1 MRLKQL
7 EIVGFKSFAQ
17 RTVLDFPPGIIA
29 IVGPNGCG
37 KSNVVDSIRWVLG
50 EQSPKHLRGDSME
63 DVVFKGNERVPPT
76 GMAQVSLTFDNDPKE
91 CQLSEL
97 DIDISTVPAHFRE
110 LTEITITRRYFRS
123 GESEYFIN
131 KTPCRLKDITELFL
145 GTGIGSKAYAIIEQ
159 GRVEQLINAKP
170 EDRRLFIEE
179 AAGTTLYRSRK
190 LQAERK
196 MERTRENLLRVNDVL
211 RELERQIQYLHRMA
225 KKAEQ
230 YRALQ
235 EEIRQLDLALC
246 GAQWRQLT
254 AAVAELETE
263 IGGLRER
270 ERQMVEELT
279 RVEHERTE
287 KMAAQ
292 SAAEEGLARQRET
305 AAVLES
311 ECNSLRQRI
320 ELLSQEV
327 SERERRSGRLQAERA
342 ALGGQHDEINEAIRA
357 TEAERT
363 ECAQL
368 LLFDEGELTEKEA
381 DVAAA
386 RADVLAAT
394 ECVETTKGAVVG
406 LVTREAGCRNAFAA
420 QTRRRDE
427 AQRRLEKLAAEQVE
441 ASQRLAEVE
450 AAAGMRRADIATLR
464 ERLRTAEGEQ
474 EQRAE
479 RIRAIAEERR
489 GWDREANE
497 AHNLFVQLQSRLD
510 SLQEIQRNYE
520 GYQRGV
526 RSILLDEQHGDGVLG
541 VVADVID
548 VPQQFER
555 AVAAALGD
563 RLQYVIVRQEDDG
576 LGAVDTLRDTDSGRG
591 SFIPLSPRKVLMNG
605 NGAAS
610 LNGITRRLLEVVQ
623 VNDAYRNVA
632 ESLLGEVVL
641 VPDLRA
647 GLALWRKNGVHV
659 TMVTPDGDVI
669 DATGVITGGSERP
682 LEEEMVSRRRL
693 ASELTGEIASIEQ
706 RVGRARDELQRLQA
720 EMEAR
725 EAALKA
731 LDRDMHALTLDLV
744 AAEKDLERLEGE
756 RPRWLDRLEIARFES
771 TTAAAEETESIGTLQ
786 RIETELVTVTQER
799 AAIEDALR
807 VSQEGATAAAAR
819 VDALNAEVTG
829 IKVRVAERRQRH
841 EAANSAVARIKAQLA
856 EMASRAAAVAAELGE
871 TERER
876 AGLHA
881 AADEAQAQRV
891 AREAQRQA
899 VEVEIVNAR
908 GGLEIA
914 SAAVVAHDRL
924 MHELRDQLDA
934 VRSQCGQCEITLAEK
949 RLRATHLAESMQE
962 KYATDLAEHVP
973 AELTEVEAES
983 LVRLEMLRQKVARIG
998 EVSVGA
1004 IDELKEL
1011 EERAQFLRT
1020 QKDDLERSLADIE
1033 KTIQRLNRASRTK
1046 FAETFAAVN
1055 EKFQAV
1061 LPQLFRGGRAH
1072 LVLTDEHNL
1081 LDTGVEI
1088 VVRPPGK
1095 RLESITLLSG
1105 GEKALVAVSL
1115 IFSLFLINP
1124 TPFCFLDEVDAPLD
1138 DANIGR
1144 FTNLVKD
1151 MSQHSQFVVITH
1163 NKRTMQAADVLYGVT
1178 MEEPGISKVIS
1189 VAMR

>member
-7 EIVGFKSFAQ
+7 EIIGFKSFAQ
-17 RTVLDFPPGIIA
+17 KTLLDFPPGTTA

-76 GMAQVSLTFDNDPKE
+76 GMAQVSLTFENDPAQR
-91 CQLSEL
+91 QLSEL
-97 DIDISTVPAHFRE
+97 DIDIATVPAHFRE
-110 LTEITITRRYFRS
+110 LAEITITRRYFRS

-145 GTGIGSKAYAIIEQ
+145 GTGVGSKAYAIIEQ

-235 EEIRQLDLALC
+235 EEIRQLDLTLC

-254 AAVAELETE
+254 AAVAELAAE
-263 IGGLRER
+263 IAGRRER

-279 RVEHERTE
+279 RLERERME
-287 KMAAQ
+287 KMTAQ
-292 SAAEEGLARQRET
+292 SAAEETLARQRET
-305 AAVLES
+305 AAVLDS
-311 ECNSLRQRI
+311 ECASLRQRI

-327 SERERRSGRLQAERA
+327 SERERRIGRLQAEGA
-342 ALGGQHDEINEAIRA
+342 ALGQQQDEITGAIQA
-357 TEAERT
+357 TAAERA

-368 LLFDEGELTEKEA
+368 LCADEAELSRQEA
-381 DVAAA
+381 ALTAA
-386 RADVLAAT
+386 RATVLTAT
-394 ECVETTKGAVVG
+394 ERVETTKNAVID
-406 LVTREAGCRNAFAA
+406 LVTREAGCRNALAV
-420 QTRRRDE
+420 QTRRRDD
-427 AQRRLEKLAAEQVE
+427 AQRRLEKLAVEQAE

-450 AAAGMRRADIATLR
+450 AAAGVRRADIATLR
-464 ERLRTAEGEQ
+464 ERLRTAAGEK

-489 GWDREANE
+489 GWEREAGE
-497 AHNLFVQLQSRLD
+497 AHNLLVQLQSRLD
-510 SLQEIQRNYE
+510 SLQDIQRNYE

-526 RSILLDEQHGDGVLG
+526 RSILLDEQQHEGVLG

-548 VPQQFER
+548 VPQQYER

-576 LGAVDTLRDTDSGRG
+576 LGAVNTLRDHESGRG
-591 SFIPLSPRKVLMNG
+591 SFIPLSPRKIPIHG
-605 NGAAS
+605 HGAAS
-610 LNGITRRLLEVVQ
+610 LNGNTRRLLEVVQ
-623 VNDAYRNVA
+623 VTDAYRSVA
-632 ESLLGEVVL
+632 ETLLGEVVL
-641 VPDLRA
+641 VPDLTS

-682 LEEEMVSRRRL
+682 LEEGIVSRRRL
-693 ASELTGEIASIEQ
+693 LGELTAEITAADQ
-706 RVGRARDELQRLQA
+706 RLGRARGELQRLGA
-720 EMEAR
+720 EMETQ
-725 EAALKA
+725 ETALKG
-731 LDRDMHALTLDLV
+731 LDRAIHALTLDLV

-771 TTAAAEETESIGTLQ
+771 TTAAADETESTGELH
-786 RIETELVTVTQER
+786 RVETELATVTRER
-799 AAIEDALR
+799 EALEDALR
-807 VSQEGATAAAAR
+807 AHQEGATAAAVA
-819 VDALNAEVTG
+819 VDTLNAEVTA

-841 EAANSAVARIKAQLA
+841 EGATAALLRFDAQRA
-856 EMASRAAAVAAELGE
+856 EMTSRAAAIAAELDA
-871 TERER
+871 TQRER
-876 AGLHA
+876 TDLHA
-881 AADEAQAQRV
+881 ALDVAQAERT

-899 VEVEIVNAR
+899 MEVEIGQAR
-908 GGLEIA
+908 GTLEIA
-914 SAAVVAHDRL
+914 CAAVVAHDRL
-924 MHELRDQLDA
+924 MHEVRDQLDA

-973 AELTEVEAES
+973 SDLTEAEEES
-983 LVRLEMLRQKVARIG
+983 LARLETLREKVARIG

-1004 IDELKEL
+1004 IDELREL
-1011 EERAQFLRT
+1011 EERAHFLRT
-1020 QKDDLERSLADIE
+1020 QKEDLERSLADIE

-1061 LPQLFRGGRAH
+1061 LPGLFRGAEGR
-1072 LVLTDEHNL
+1072 LMLTDEHNL

-1095 RLESITLLSG
+1095 RLESISLLSG

-1151 MSQHSQFVVITH
+1151 MSQHSQFIVITH

-1178 MEEPGISKVIS
+1178 MEEPGISKIIS
-1189 VAMR
+1189 VAMH